1 MNFLHKTT
9 GPNSLNAP
17 LIFILLSVAILSV
30 GGCSKK
36 PSMTAPPT
44 SDPTLAGYVPL
55 KVGNSWTYSGFTVN
69 TAGTGDTSIP
79 TPMGISI
86 LQTNLLI
93 AGEPNAFIVKTVDGR
108 GNVTY
113 LSFFMDQKTIWH
125 YLGTQ
130 STFPYND
137 NFILWASGGYAGA
150 VIGVNQTK
158 KIYIIDQPETSS
170 SFSIMRLP
178 EPTVASANMASQ
190 DTLEITGVSTGATML
205 TLKKTNGA
213 AADTMTVLID
223 VNNSAASSL
232 ASTFPP
238 WIPLWQLT
246 TSSTDETV
254 FTVDTTYKFKCI
266 RDSAECSDELCYRIT
281 NRYMGDE
288 IVPALNTNLQC
299 DAFEMKVTLVET
311 VTYMDKTQSQVLFA
325 GPSSFFTIDTWL
337 AKGIGFVKG
346 RVNGNSLPPI
356 AVMGGVPDSSGVLN
370 GYYISP
376 RVTYASINLAAVAQK
391 EYFHV
396 DDTPLA
402 PSPIYKEFK
411 LVQKSF

>member
-1 MNFLHKTT
+1 MSFLHKKT
-9 GPNSLNAP
+9 GPNSLTAP
-17 LIFILLSVAILSV
+17 LIPVLLSFAVLSV
-30 GGCSKK
+30 GGCTNK
-36 PSMTAPPT
+36 PSTAASPT
-44 SDPTLAGYVPL
+44 SEPSLAEYFPL

-69 TAGTGDTSIP
+69 ASGTGDTSAP
-79 TPMGISI
+79 TPVSISI
-86 LQTNLLI
+86 LQTNLLV
-93 AGEPNAFIVKTVDGR
+93 AGNPYAFIVKTIDGQ
-108 GNVTY
+108 GNVSY
-113 LSFFMDQKTIWH
+113 LAFFMDQKTIWH

-150 VIGVNQTK
+150 VIGVTQTK
-158 KIYIIDQPETSS
+158 KIYVIDQSGTSS
-170 SFSIMRLP
+170 SFSITRLP
-178 EPTVASANMASQ
+178 EPTVASANMASR

-232 ASTFPP
+232 ATTFPP

-246 TSSTDETV
+246 SSSTDETV
-254 FTVDTTYKFKCI
+254 FTVDTTYRFKCI
-266 RDSAECSDELCYRIT
+266 GDSAECSDELCYRIT
-281 NRYMGDE
+281 NRFIGGE
-288 IVPALNTNLQC
+288 TVPALNTNLQC
-299 DAFEMKVTLVET
+299 DAFEMRVTLVET
-311 VTYMDKTQSQVLFA
+311 VTYTDKTQSQVLFA

-337 AKGIGFVKG
+337 SKGIGFVKG
-346 RVNGNSLPPI
+346 TVNGNSLPPI
-356 AVMGGVPDSSGVLN
+356 AVMGGFQDSSGVLN

-402 PSPIYKEFK
+402 ASPIYKEFK